1 MADVDHSNVIDEQA
15 EAELE
20 QELPEAELEEDEDE
34 DEAGNSAR
42 ACEGL
47 SAGLAGDTPSGG
59 QPVIAKLLISNA
71 AAGSV
76 IGKVRNNGGS
86 NSSRV
91 LLPTR

>member
-1 MADVDHSNVIDEQA
+1 MAEPAVVSNVGEEDHHEELEAELDAPEIEV

-20 QELPEAELEEDEDE
+20 GGGDEEGGEE
-34 DEAGNSAR
+34 GEGNSAR

-47 SAGLAGDTPSGG
+47 PAGLAGDTPSGG

-76 IGKVRNNGGS
+76 IGKVR
-86 NSSRV
+86 
-91 LLPTR
+91 